1 MQNMSLTPSQ
11 LWLNFWFVEELSRDD
26 QRIWFAIVVVKEIGS
41 EMSMV
46 VPRVESLASSGIK
59 RIPKEYVRPKEELEN
74 IGNVFEEEKKEGPQV
89 PTIDL
94 TEIDSEDEVVRGK
107 CREKLKKAAQEW
119 GVMNLVNHGI
129 PQELLNKL
137 RKAGETFF
145 SLPVEE
151 KEKFANEQAS
161 GQIQGYGS
169 KLANNASGQL
179 EWEDYFFHLIYPEE
193 KRDLS
198 IWPTTPADYT
208 EVTSE
213 YAKQLRKLATKILE
227 ALSIGLGLE
236 GGRLEKEVGGME
248 ELLLQLKINYYP
260 ICPQPELALG
270 VEAHTDV
277 SSLTFLLHNMVP
289 GLQLFY
295 EGKWITAKCVP
306 NSIFMHIGDTIE
318 ILSNGK
324 YKSILHRGLVNKEK
338 VRISWAVFCEP
349 HKEKIILQPLPEL
362 VTETEPARFPPRTFA
377 QHIHHKLFRKDQ
389 EGRPN

>member
-1 MQNMSLTPSQ
+1 
-11 LWLNFWFVEELSRDD
+11 
-26 QRIWFAIVVVKEIGS
+26 
-41 EMSMV
+41 MV
-46 VPRVESLASSGIK
+46 GTVGPRVESLASSGIK
-59 RIPKEYVRPKEELEN
+59 CIPKEYVRPREELEN

-94 TEIDSEDEVVRGK
+94 GEIDSPSEVVRGK
-107 CREKLKKAAQEW
+107 CRENLKKAAAEW

-129 PQELLNKL
+129 SEELLNRL

-145 SLPVEE
+145 SLPIEE
-151 KEKFANEQAS
+151 KEKYANDQAS
-161 GQIQGYGS
+161 GKIQGYGS

-179 EWEDYFFHLIYPEE
+179 EWEDYFFHLVYPED

-198 IWPTTPADYT
+198 IWPTKPSDYT
-208 EVTSE
+208 EATSE
-213 YAKQLRKLATKILE
+213 YARQLRRLATKILE

-295 EGKWITAKCVP
+295 KGNWVTAKCVP

-318 ILSNGK
+318 ILSNGR

-349 HKEKIILQPLPEL
+349 PKEKIILQPLPEL
-362 VTETEPARFPPRTFA
+362 VTEKEPARFPPRTFA
-377 QHIHHKLFRKDQ
+377 QHIHHKLFRKD
-389 EGRPN
+389 EEALPN